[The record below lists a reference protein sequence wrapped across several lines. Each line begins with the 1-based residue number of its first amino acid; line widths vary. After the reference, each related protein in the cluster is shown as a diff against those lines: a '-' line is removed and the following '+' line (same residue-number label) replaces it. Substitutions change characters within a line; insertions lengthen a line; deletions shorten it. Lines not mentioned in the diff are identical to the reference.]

1 MNKLRLPLFLLVAAL
16 HGLAIFFVAFT
27 VRQDAGAPEE
37 RIRVMKLTDIAEY
50 IPPSLENP
58 PPPPPPPPRPV
69 PPPDNAVETIAEEM
83 VETEDEPKDQILVD
97 AGSIVVSLPP
107 QAGAVEEEEYLPA
120 HKISVLPEFP
130 EAAIQNAIK
139 YPVIAERSRIEGRV
153 ILDLFVDRTGNVR
166 RVDVLREDPPNRG
179 FGKAAVEAFQE
190 VFRDPR
196 NRCKPALANGEPVS
210 AHIRYPV
217 SFRMR

>member
-1 MNKLRLPLFLLVAAL
+1 MNRLRLLLFLLVAAF
-16 HGLAIFFVAFT
+16 HGLALFFVAFNI
-27 VRQDAGAPEE
+27 RQESAEPEE
-37 RIRVMKLTDIAEY
+37 RVRVMKLTDIAEY
-50 IPPSLENP
+50 IPPPPENP
-58 PPPPPPPPRPV
+58 PPPPPPQAV

-83 VETEDEPKDQILVD
+83 VETEEEPEDQILVE
-97 AGSIVVSLPP
+97 AGSIVVVPP
-107 QAGAVEEEEYLPA
+107 QADPAEEEYLPA

-130 EAAIQNAIK
+130 NAAIQDAIR
-139 YPVIAERSRIEGRV
+139 YPVIAERSKVEGRV

-166 RVDVLREDPPNRG
+166 RIDVLREDPPNRG

-190 VFRDPR
+190 VFRNPK

-217 SFRMR
+217 SFRIR